1 MLHKCCY
8 EQFFVV
14 SWPQVPAKH
23 STQLLIHPTPTTWGE
38 NKDCE
43 QENSWVERKT
53 RKPLIKYHCRQNRPD
68 LGNLIVFI
76 VHEHEHLITDLGS
89 GKWINKEVEQLKQL
103 SSLLLRFK
111 FSPSISPPT
120 SVPSVTHGLGS
131 GSGISLPLLPAH
143 SCPVLQRSPVVMCIH
158 RLWSLPGVPVL
169 PWSTSS
175 LFPLLFSP
183 LPLWCFLPFLRQ
195 IFTETPPAWLR
206 LSHTLWLVCW
216 SCVQNRQPWPLLTE
230 ITPAAETLPWAHVWI
245 LLAWKLFLT
254 FCSLNYP

>member
-1 MLHKCCY
+1 MNK
-8 EQFFVV
+8 QR
-14 SWPQVPAKH
+14 SWTVQAAV
-23 STQLLIHPTPTTWGE
+23 L
-38 NKDCE
+38 
-43 QENSWVERKT
+43 
-53 RKPLIKYHCRQNRPD
+53 
-68 LGNLIVFI
+68 
-76 VHEHEHLITDLGS
+76 
-89 GKWINKEVEQLKQL
+89 
-103 SSLLLRFK
+103 
-111 FSPSISPPT
+111 SPSQIQVFSKHLSPHPCYCLRVP

-158 RLWSLPGVPVL
+158 RLWILPGVPVL

-230 ITPAAETLPWAHVWI
+230 ITPAAETLPWAHGVDLACMEAFPHFLFINLSLINVFLLKNWDCEETQGWEVMLSFNGLSKKSLSELLI
-245 LLAWKLFLT
+245 LHLVSWEARERKEEQISMP
-254 FCSLNYP
+254 CSYSTGYCALVS